1 MGRRHLAQTPS
12 LLQLW
17 KRFLCGVLLLFG
29 LFSFHNHLAQVKLR
43 EMTILDLQ
51 KKIAESD
58 ARLKQQQHLYEA
70 VRPGLTTR
78 QDGVL
83 S

>member
-1 MGRRHLAQTPS
+1 MILVRVDDRRSYRL
-12 LLQLW
+12 
-17 KRFLCGVLLLFG
+17 
-29 LFSFHNHLAQVKLR
+29 QVKLR

-70 VRPGLTTR
+70 VHAFHVLGTR
-78 QDGVL
+78 ITDLKHCLL
-83 S
+83 SPL